1 MNVLMIGAG
10 MVAQT
15 HILALR
21 DNQAGARLMGILGR
35 DAARVASFCA
45 DASKTLGYEVAPFT
59 DVQAALDATPDMALL
74 ITPPDARTG
83 FAQTLGQ
90 ANLPTLM
97 EKPVERSLQGA
108 QEVVD
113 IYAQA
118 GVPLG
123 LCFQHRTRMAAQE
136 LKQKLHDGALGDLV
150 HVEMRV
156 PWWRDQ
162 SYYDAPGRGSY
173 ARDGGGVMINQA
185 IHTLDLAL
193 WLAGPVAQV
202 QAMMRTSPLHR
213 MEAEDIAAAL
223 LTFQSGASGVLTAT
237 TTAYPGGAES
247 VSLTTT
253 QAHCHLQGDS
263 LRIDWLS
270 GDVDVIAPDG
280 GGDTGGGADPMAFT
294 HAWHQAI
301 LEDFVAAV
309 SERRTPLAPPD
320 EALHVHAVIDAMEQA
335 ARAGHAVE
343 VAA

>member
-21 DNQAGARLMGILGR
+21 DNRSGARLTGVLGR
-35 DAARVASFCA
+35 DAARTAAASA
-45 DASKTLGYEVAPFT
+45 TASEVVGHNVSPFT
-59 DVQAALDATPDMALL
+59 NMRTALDAGPDMALL
-74 ITPPDARTG
+74 ITPPDARVEY
-83 FAQTLGQ
+83 AQALAG
-90 ANLPTLM
+90 AGIPTLM
-97 EKPVERSLQGA
+97 EKPVERGLDAA
-108 QEVVD
+108 QAVVD

-118 GVPLG
+118 SVPLG
-123 LCFQHRTRMAAQE
+123 LCFQHRTRFAAQH
-136 LKQKLHDGALGDLV
+136 LKSKLDAGALGEVV

-162 SYYDAPGRGSY
+162 SYYDAPGRGTY

-193 WLAGPVAQV
+193 WLVGPVAQV
-202 QAMMRTSPLHR
+202 QAMMRTSPLHQ

-223 LTFQSGASGVLTAT
+223 LTFKTGASGVLSAT
-237 TTAYPGGAES
+237 TTAFPGGAEII
-247 VSLTTT
+247 SLITSK
-253 QAHCHLQGDS
+253 ARCHLEGDS

-270 GDVDVIAPDG
+270 GEVEEIAPDG
-280 GGDTGGGADPMAFT
+280 GDETGGGADPMAFT

-309 SERRTPLAPPD
+309 SEIRLPLAPANA
-320 EALHVHAVIDAMEQA
+320 ALHVHAVIDAMERA
-335 ARAGHAVE
+335 ARGGSTVE
-343 VAA
+343 VRS